1 MNTVIDTLPDEFR
14 TVITNLLAQRD
25 PDLLHALQAREK
37 PTMDQQESVI
47 EVLSDAFTEHLGPGH
62 EPTAQGALIDNALGA
77 FLTRWPTEE
86 LLDE

>member
-1 MNTVIDTLPDEFR
+1 MNTVIEALPDEFR
-14 TVITNLLAQRD
+14 AVVTSLLAERD
-25 PDLLHALQAREK
+25 PDLLHALQKQDK

-47 EVLSDAFTEHLGPGH
+47 GVLSDAFTEHLGPNQ
-62 EPTAQGALIDNALGA
+62 EPTAQGVLIDNALGA